1 MERGVCLV
9 QTTLPGDWLEPIA
22 AEWATC
28 FVRDKLASCV
38 HRNLV
43 TSVYH
48 WDGSLESSDEW
59 RIQLKTSINNK
70 DKLVSEIQKRHPF
83 DTPQILAWLA
93 ESTDEYASWVE
104 G

>member
-22 AEWATC
+22 AEWAAC

-70 DKLVSEIQKRHPF
+70 DKLVSEILKRHPF
-83 DTPQILAWLA
+83 DTPQILSWLA